1 MEKTYRLVINEQEV
15 SISLNKQDNAAD
27 VIRLPITYFQNG
39 KYVSQNAFF
48 HEIREKIRHKFG
60 TKPSNVKL
68 DFDIQDY
75 EKLEKMIKENQRS
88 KD

>member
-1 MEKTYRLVINEQEV
+1 MEKTYRLVINQQEIM
-15 SISLNKQDNAAD
+15 ISLNKQDNAD
-27 VIRLPITYFQNG
+27 VIRLPITYFQNE

-48 HEIREKIRHKFG
+48 QEIREKIRHKFG

-68 DFDIQDY
+68 DFNVQDY
-75 EKLEKMIKENQRS
+75 EKIERMIKENQRS

>member
-1 MEKTYRLVINEQEV
+1 MEKTYRLVINQQEV
-15 SISLNKQDNAAD
+15 SISLNKQDNAD

-48 HEIREKIRHKFG
+48 QEIREKIRHKFG

-68 DFDIQDY
+68 DFNVRDY
-75 EKLEKMIKENQRS
+75 EKLEEMIKENQRS

>member
-1 MEKTYRLVINEQEV
+1 MEKTYRLVINQQEV
-15 SISLNKQDNAAD
+15 MISLNKQDNAD
-27 VIRLPITYFQNG
+27 VIRLPITSFQNE

-48 HEIREKIRHKFG
+48 QEIREKIRHKFG

-68 DFDIQDY
+68 DFNVQDY
-75 EKLEKMIKENQRS
+75 EKIERMIKENQRS